1 MNEWMIDSHQT
12 RLSVPECV
20 CHRWSV
26 MTYEVPA
33 KQTPAIVKEED
44 LSDSPLQ
51 VSNNVSQ
58 YCCIYCNLL

>member
-1 MNEWMIDSHQT
+1 MNEWMIDSQSNSS
-12 RLSVPECV
+12 LCSWMCV

-26 MTYEVPA
+26 MTYEVPT

-51 VSNNVSQ
+51 V
-58 YCCIYCNLL
+58 IL

>member
-26 MTYEVPA
+26 MTYEVPT

-44 LSDSPLQ
+44 PSDSPLQ
-51 VSNNVSQ
+51 V
-58 YCCIYCNLL
+58 IL